1 MAWEGQ
7 LLSFLG
13 VARWIASGAG
23 VVAFYCNPIVQDL
36 IIDHTDATAN
46 TLQVLEQLL
55 EQNRVQWSDRSRYSA
70 TLQNSKLGTQ
80 QVSAVG
86 GNSERAV
93 RAQPARRGDQG
104 AAAQR
109 ARQLRR
115 LLAG

>member
-1 MAWEGQ
+1 M
-7 LLSFLG
+7 
-13 VARWIASGAG
+13 
-23 VVAFYCNPIVQDL
+23 AFYCNPIVQDL

-55 EQNRVQWSDRSRYSA
+55 EQNRVQWSERSRYSP
-70 TLQNSKLGTQ
+70 TLHNSQLGTQ

>member
-1 MAWEGQ
+1 MA
-7 LLSFLG
+7 S
-13 VARWIASGAG
+13 
-23 VVAFYCNPIVQDL
+23 YCNPIVQDL

-55 EQNRVQWSDRSRYSA
+55 EQNRVQWSDRSRYSP

-80 QVSAVG
+80 QVSAIG
-86 GNSERAV
+86 RNSERAV

-109 ARQLRR
+109 TRQLRR